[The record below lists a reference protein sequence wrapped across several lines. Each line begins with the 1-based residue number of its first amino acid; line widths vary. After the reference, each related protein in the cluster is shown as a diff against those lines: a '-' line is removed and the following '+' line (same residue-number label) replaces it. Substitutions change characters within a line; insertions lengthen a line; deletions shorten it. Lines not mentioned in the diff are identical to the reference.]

1 MSDPAAFACKPIA
14 WALAPIRVV
23 LQQNRRAPIG
33 AAEAI
38 ADIAQWALVASLLL
52 FFPSTHYME
61 TIMDRTLSTGTT
73 PSYGGNNS
81 PTSQAT
87 EKIESS
93 AQAAHQTVDKVA
105 DKAAT
110 SVGRV
115 SGAAHQA
122 VNGAAGAATTA
133 AQWASTIPEQATK
146 LSESACASIRAR
158 PLSTVAGAVVV
169 GYLLGR
175 LARF

>member
-1 MSDPAAFACKPIA
+1 M
-14 WALAPIRVV
+14 V
-23 LQQNRRAPIG
+23 
-33 AAEAI
+33 
-38 ADIAQWALVASLLL
+38 DIAAMDADRVRYVVPPVNL
-52 FFPSTHYME
+52 YME

-73 PSYGGNNS
+73 SSYGGNNS
-81 PTSQAT
+81 PISQAT
-87 EKIESS
+87 DKIESG

-105 DKAAT
+105 DKAAS

-122 VNGAAGAATTA
+122 VDGAAGAAATA
-133 AQWASTIPEQATK
+133 AQWASTIPAQATK